1 MNNPVGWFEIYVDD
15 MPRAR
20 RFYETMLGISLHR
33 LDNTESEMWAFPM
46 SDQGYGASGALI
58 RMPGTV
64 RCCISPA
71 AIAPSKPHA
80 RPTQAGASKRRR
92 KRWARTGSLRSSS
105 IPKAISSACIRCSN
119 VSLPDARVGKFGERR
134 RQRWSNRS
142 RVGRRHAKACANH

>member
-58 RMPGTV
+58 RTPGFPAGNNSTV
-64 RCCISPA
+64 VYFACSDCAVEA
-71 AIAPSKPHA
+71 ARAADAGGRVETAKKAVGPYGFIALVID
-80 RPTQAGASKRRR
+80 TEGN
-92 KRWARTGSLRSSS
+92 
-105 IPKAISSACIRCSN
+105 I
-119 VSLPDARVGKFGERR
+119 VGLHSM
-134 RQRWSNRS
+134 Q
-142 RVGRRHAKACANH
+142 